1 MIFIITHQSD
11 YTADFLINRLNK
23 RKVAYFRF
31 NTDNPPFDLLDLSNI
46 NCQFS
51 DSNFINSI
59 RSVWYRR
66 RSTPI
71 FDAKNKE
78 NNLFLSKE
86 YQYYLSNIFALI
98 NNNAKWMSLPEFIEK
113 AENKLLQLD
122 IARKLGF
129 KTPKTLVSTSRSKI
143 VNFIKEFE
151 NGAIIKPLRENQFIN
166 SEISYKIFTNVVNS
180 KDIELLEE
188 ETLFPSIYQEKIEKE
203 CELRVT
209 VVDNQYFVGKVDS
222 QNDLETKTDW
232 RKKRL
237 IFTEHS
243 IDSNIG
249 NKCVKLAKAFN
260 LSFSAIDM
268 VVDKKGDYYFLEN
281 NPNGQWAWIEFD
293 TGLPISDSIIKYL
306 LDYEPK

>member
-11 YTADFLINRLNK
+11 YTADFLINKLNK
-23 RKVAYFRF
+23 LEVAYFRF

-46 NCQFS
+46 NGQFS
-51 DSNFINSI
+51 ESNFIKSI

-66 RSTPI
+66 RSMPI

-98 NNNAKWMSLPEFIEK
+98 DNAKWMSLPEFIEK

-129 KTPKTLVSTSRSKI
+129 KTPKPLVSTSRSKI
-143 VNFIKEFE
+143 VNFIKEFD

-166 SEISYKIFTNVVNS
+166 SERSHKIFTNVVHS

-188 ETLFPSIYQEKIEKE
+188 ETLFPSIYQENIEKE
-203 CELRVT
+203 YELRVT

-222 QNDLETKTDW
+222 QNDLETK
-232 RKKRL
+232 K
-237 IFTEHS
+237 
-243 IDSNIG
+243 
-249 NKCVKLAKAFN
+249 
-260 LSFSAIDM
+260 
-268 VVDKKGDYYFLEN
+268 
-281 NPNGQWAWIEFD
+281 
-293 TGLPISDSIIKYL
+293 
-306 LDYEPK
+306 